1 MTLSW
6 RPVSELDV
14 KGYMLYYGT
23 SPHNYLGTGA
33 AQGDSPVDAGAKT
46 SIEIDGLTNGNLYYF
61 SVVAYDDSEPPQKS
75 DFSPEVSARP
85 SRIYK

>member
-1 MTLSW
+1 
-6 RPVSELDV
+6 VSELNV
-14 KGYMLYYGT
+14 KCYMVYYGT

-33 AQGDSPVDAGAKT
+33 SEGDSPLDAGAKT
-46 SIEIDGLTNGNLYYF
+46 GIEITGLVNGNLYYF